1 MDLEDKRTIFIRMK
15 GSIDN
20 PKIEYD
26 FKGLKTKIK
35 EDIIK
40 EKQTWKELKEQFK
53 QDIGLG
59 KKDTLD
65 KKDNATQTKFE
76 LEKPKNNKLKPTL
89 ELKKKSEDD
98 DDF

>member
-1 MDLEDKRTIFIRMK
+1 MMYRFDKRT
-15 GSIDN
+15 
-20 PKIEYD
+20 
-26 FKGLKTKIK
+26 
-35 EDIIK
+35 
-40 EKQTWKELKEQFK
+40 KEQFK

-65 KKDNATQTKFE
+65 KKDKATQTKFE